1 VSLMDQ
7 LRRNSATLVDQV
19 RRSARPCRAV
29 CVLMRGRRQAEM
41 VSRELIRVAILWS
54 EMWHE
59 VGGGGGGEGALLL
72 RTRCVMAA
80 AVA

>member
-1 VSLMDQ
+1 MDQ

-19 RRSARPCRAV
+19 RFSLSLSLPAV
-29 CVLMRGRRQAEM
+29 HRVCECCTLSVTLQAEM

-59 VGGGGGGEGALLL
+59 V
-72 RTRCVMAA
+72 RPPWFSF
-80 AVA
+80 